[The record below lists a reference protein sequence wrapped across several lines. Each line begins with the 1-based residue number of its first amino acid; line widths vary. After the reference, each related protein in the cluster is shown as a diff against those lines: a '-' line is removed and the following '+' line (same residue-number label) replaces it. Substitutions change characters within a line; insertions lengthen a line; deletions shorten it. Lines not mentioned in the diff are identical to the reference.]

1 MAVQVYPEADIMYE
15 AQNILLQQMSPAKV
29 VRFFASWQVGR
40 SDYLAWRDKEF
51 AGESVGRAIHLK
63 RDKADNL
70 SSVIPRETRN
80 LLSGSRDSSFLSE

>member
-51 AGESVGRAIHLK
+51 AGESVG
-63 RDKADNL
+63 
-70 SSVIPRETRN
+70 S
-80 LLSGSRDSSFLSE
+80 LSEKILDFQETTTE

>member
-51 AGESVGRAIHLK
+51 AGESVG
-63 RDKADNL
+63 
-70 SSVIPRETRN
+70 S
-80 LLSGSRDSSFLSE
+80 LSEKIFDFQETTTELIAE